1 MPLLLKVIAFMGGVY
16 IFPYPLLLIAFKG
29 IVLFVVLFW
38 LVECESL
45 GFGSSVYIG
54 LVGSVCIES

>member
-1 MPLLLKVIAFMGGVY
+1 MGGVY